1 MYLYIHT
8 SISTDQCELFTGA
21 VRTNKWFDSATN
33 FEVKKATINWL
44 KNAGD
49 RTGDR
54 EARRQRQ
61 EQRQNE

>member
-1 MYLYIHT
+1 M
-8 SISTDQCELFTGA
+8 
-21 VRTNKWFDSATN
+21 RTNKGFDSATN